1 MSNPRVVEVAK
12 SIPSTAVS
20 RAPTPLPAA
29 DLACRHLLP
38 PRCVLRI
45 AQALFALVAGV
56 YTGTRHAAHMARGQD
71 DATNTAI
78 GGVAAG
84 ALLGFYRRTLSG
96 GIAAALFL
104 AAVAP
109 LVESACVRA
118 GSRWARIPPSRTRRP
133 PSPLP
138 APARREREMYSQR
151 DQTTLKQIYSFR
163 PRPVLVDREEA
174 SE

>member
-1 MSNPRVVEVAK
+1 
-12 SIPSTAVS
+12 
-20 RAPTPLPAA
+20 
-29 DLACRHLLP
+29 
-38 PRCVLRI
+38 
-45 AQALFALVAGV
+45 
-56 YTGTRHAAHMARGQD
+56 MARGQD

-118 GSRWARIPPSRTRRP
+118 GSRPAAPPLPLRTRRP